1 MITIPSILHKN
12 NSMYTHAHTHTHR
25 ERFRARA
32 NWKHQGKAIIST
44 SHVPLLEWSLYY
56 ASSWRHEMKALAPC
70 LFYLWFNIRTFKHHM
85 SCLLSKQEQTLSVNI
100 LLKDHKVWIII

>member
-44 SHVPLLEWSLYY
+44 SHVPLLE
-56 ASSWRHEMKALAPC
+56 
-70 LFYLWFNIRTFKHHM
+70 
-85 SCLLSKQEQTLSVNI
+85 
-100 LLKDHKVWIII
+100 